1 MKKTVILALVI
12 ALASSVFAGR
22 QNFKDRSDNWL
33 QENSGG
39 LRGFPPTINDDDPG
53 DDPVLPGSVGGGLAV
68 LFALSGSY
76 MLRKNR
82 K

>member
-1 MKKTVILALVI
+1 MKKIIILALVI
-12 ALASSVFAGR
+12 GLTSSVFAGR

-39 LRGFPPTINDDDPG
+39 LRGVPPTIDDDDEG
-53 DDPVLPGSVGGGLAV
+53 DDPVLPGSIGGGLAV
-68 LFALSGSY
+68 LLAMGGAY
-76 MLRKNR
+76 ALRK